1 MSDWYHIY
9 PVNDKQPHN
18 TESKDCHC
26 DPKIDY
32 VNFQVVHN
40 AFDLREL
47 DELIGNIVEE
57 GGDEIIENEDEQ

>member
-9 PVNDKQPHN
+9 PVNDTKPHN
-18 TESKDCHC
+18 TDSKACHC

-32 VNFQVVHN
+32 INFQVVHN

-47 DELIGNIVEE
+47 DELIGNIREE
-57 GGDEIIENEDEQ
+57 GENEEEGDED